1 MLQSYKIPAVLIDKF
16 EEKIEVLNKRAKRIG
31 AKLIEYKRV
40 GETTFDRYGDEEVP
54 CVTVELN
61 QEEELKIEG
70 YIFKAKLQKNIEDT
84 YIYMGDEE
92 VPQEQK
98 DVRICQ
104 HCNTNRKRKFY
115 YILQNEEDG
124 SYITV
129 GKSCLKDFIG
139 HTNVEKIAEF
149 FQDVKSLEEEFSL
162 GGYNGKLPMAYSV
175 DMVLSV
181 AYVSIKNRGYVKSSR
196 DEYEEYEDN
205 RQSTKSHVYDIFYL
219 YDKPDTSKISY
230 QEYRDLFNEAMEL
243 DDSLIEDMKNFIL
256 SQGADTSFMQN
267 LQAII
272 KDNFVIE
279 KMFGYIVCIPQM
291 YMKAKEKE
299 LKEELKAKVNANSSY
314 VGEVDSKIDLEVTFS
329 NIIFYET
336 MYGTMR
342 IYLFVDEDN
351 NQIVWKTGTVKDLE
365 IGDKL
370 LLSAKVKEHTE
381 YKGVKQ
387 TMVLRPKFKKIA

>member
-1 MLQSYKIPAVLIDKF
+1 
-16 EEKIEVLNKRAKRIG
+16 
-31 AKLIEYKRV
+31 
-40 GETTFDRYGDEEVP
+40 
-54 CVTVELN
+54 
-61 QEEELKIEG
+61 
-70 YIFKAKLQKNIEDT
+70 
-84 YIYMGDEE
+84 
-92 VPQEQK
+92 
-98 DVRICQ
+98 
-104 HCNTNRKRKFY
+104 
-115 YILQNEEDG
+115 
-124 SYITV
+124 
-129 GKSCLKDFIG
+129 
-139 HTNVEKIAEF
+139 
-149 FQDVKSLEEEFSL
+149 
-162 GGYNGKLPMAYSV
+162 
-175 DMVLSV
+175 
-181 AYVSIKNRGYVKSSR
+181 
-196 DEYEEYEDN
+196 
-205 RQSTKSHVYDIFYL
+205 
-219 YDKPDTSKISY
+219 
-230 QEYRDLFNEAMEL
+230 MEL